1 MKHRPLLFACLISA
15 SATSARAA
23 IVWADDFTRS
33 SGALTFDYTGNLSN
47 DYTVAG
53 SSPVTPTLSSNT
65 LLITDTV
72 NTQFAQNVLATE
84 FAPFTLAAG
93 DTVTISMD
101 LNVSSHIAAAA
112 ASTVRLGILD
122 GNAANGATIMTVGW
136 GYTNIATGDPASELH
151 FYRVGGAGTAPTTA
165 SAIGWSGG
173 SPVAGFDFGDYNS
186 GSGPSNDTAPIG
198 TSPSAYYRI
207 EVTLTQ
213 GSTAATGTIT
223 NLNTSQSAGFTHT
236 LLAPLNWGN
245 NATDGIQLLT
255 GLGGTGVYNMDNIS
269 VSVVPE
275 PSGVLLGGLALLGL
289 ARRRR

>member
-1 MKHRPLLFACLISA
+1 MHRFPILLSLLAA
-15 SATSARAA
+15 STSARAA
-23 IVWADDFTRS
+23 VVWADDFTRS
-33 SGALTFDYTGNLSN
+33 SEPLTYDYTGNSSN

-53 SSPVTPTLSSNT
+53 TSAVAPTLSSNS

-72 NTQFAQNVLATE
+72 SGQFAQNVLATE
-84 FAPFTLAAG
+84 FAPFSLAAG
-93 DTVTISMD
+93 DTVMISLD

-112 ASTVRLGILD
+112 ASTVRFGILD
-122 GNAANGATIMTVGW
+122 GNAANGATVMAVGW
-136 GYTNIATGDPASELH
+136 GYTNIATGDTTSELH

-186 GSGPSNDTAPIG
+186 ASGPSNDTAPIG

-213 GSTAATGTIT
+213 GSTAASGTVT
-223 NLNTSQSAGFTHT
+223 NLNTAESTSFTHT
-236 LLAPLNWGN
+236 LLAPLDWGN
-245 NATDGIQLLT
+245 NATDGLQLLS
-255 GLGGTGVYNMDNIS
+255 GLGGTGVYSMDNIS

-275 PSGVLLGGLALLGL
+275 PSGALLGGLALLVL